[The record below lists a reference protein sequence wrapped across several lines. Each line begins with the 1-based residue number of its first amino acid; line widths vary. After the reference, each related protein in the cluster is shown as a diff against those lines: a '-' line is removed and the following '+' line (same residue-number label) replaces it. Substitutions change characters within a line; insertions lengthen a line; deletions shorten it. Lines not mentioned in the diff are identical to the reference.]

1 MTARKKTASRKVAPP
16 KARPRA
22 SAKAKAKAL
31 AITAPVKREAVTS
44 RTLVDS
50 QMALLSAMMAWNP
63 ARIVINQ
70 QAAFWECFAAPSVT
84 KVPAGGKSRR
94 R

>member
-1 MTARKKTASRKVAPP
+1 MTARKKTASRKVAPS

-22 SAKAKAKAL
+22 SPKAKAL
-31 AITAPVKREAVTS
+31 AITAPVKREAITS

-70 QAAFWECFAAPSVT
+70 QAAFWECFAAPSAT

>member
-1 MTARKKTASRKVAPP
+1 MTTRKKTASRKVAPP

-22 SAKAKAKAL
+22 SPKAKAL
-31 AITAPVKREAVTS
+31 AITVPVKREAITS
-44 RTLVDS
+44 RPLVDS
-50 QMALLSAMMAWNP
+50 QLALLSAMMAWNP

-70 QAAFWECFAAPSVT
+70 QAAFWEVFAAPLAT
-84 KVPAGGKSRR
+84 KAPAEGKSRR